1 MSTQLAFKADL
12 KSRLLVENPTLS
24 LLYDD
29 LQLRF
34 HKSQKILKR
43 LILGYTNVDLK
54 DALEYVE
61 GMEMVLDELYSKFMQ
76 EIKGIGTKVDA
87 LDVKIFDEIVKEL

>member
-12 KSRLLVENPTLS
+12 KSRLLVENPTLN

-43 LILGYTNVDLK
+43 LIMGYTNVDLK
-54 DALEYVE
+54 DALDYIE
-61 GMEMVLDELYSKFMQ
+61 GMEMVLDELYGKFTQ
-76 EIKGIGTKVDA
+76 EIKEVGPKVDA
-87 LDVKIFDEIVKEL
+87 LEPSIFDGIV

>member
-1 MSTQLAFKADL
+1 LSTQLAFKADL
-12 KSRLLVENPTLS
+12 KSRLLVENPTLN

-43 LILGYTNVDLK
+43 LIMGYTNVDLK
-54 DALEYVE
+54 DALDYIE
-61 GMEMVLDELYSKFMQ
+61 GMEMVLDELYGKFTQ
-76 EIKGIGTKVDA
+76 EIKEVGPKVDA
-87 LDVKIFDEIVKEL
+87 LEPSIFDGIV

>member
-12 KSRLLVENPTLS
+12 KSRLFVENPTLS

-43 LILGYTNVDLK
+43 LIMGYTNVDLK
-54 DALEYVE
+54 DALEYIE
-61 GMEMVLDELYSKFMQ
+61 GMEMVLDELYGKFTQ
-76 EIKGIGTKVDA
+76 EIKGVGPKVDA
-87 LDVKIFDEIVKEL
+87 LEPSIFEGIVKEL

>member
-12 KSRLLVENPTLS
+12 KSRLLVDNPILS

-43 LILGYTNVDLK
+43 LIMGYTNVDLK
-54 DALEYVE
+54 DALEYIE
-61 GMEMVLDELYSKFMQ
+61 GMEMVLDELYDKFTR
-76 EIKGIGTKVDA
+76 EIKGLSPKVDA
-87 LDVKIFDEIVKEL
+87 LEPSIFAGIVKEL

>member
-12 KSRLLVENPTLS
+12 KSRLLVQNPTLN

-43 LILGYTNVDLK
+43 LIMGYTNVDLK
-54 DALEYVE
+54 DALDYIE
-61 GMEMVLDELYSKFMQ
+61 GMEMVLDELYGKLTQ
-76 EIKGIGTKVDA
+76 EIKGVGPKVDA
-87 LDVKIFDEIVKEL
+87 LEPSIFDGIV